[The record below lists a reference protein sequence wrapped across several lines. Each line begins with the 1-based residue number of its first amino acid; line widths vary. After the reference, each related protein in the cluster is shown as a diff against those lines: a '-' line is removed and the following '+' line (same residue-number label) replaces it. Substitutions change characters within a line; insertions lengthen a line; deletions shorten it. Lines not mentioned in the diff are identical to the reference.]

1 MKIQEISPKT
11 KQNIRIIAGS
21 AAVGTCMGWMS
32 IIGSNVKVTTKD
44 IFQYSKLSAPQKKVI
59 KTGTIGGLIVTALI
73 ALEQFIAV
81 KNAKNI
87 TDDKKQ

>member
-1 MKIQEISPKT
+1 MEIQKMSPKT
-11 KQNIRIIAGS
+11 KQNIGIIAGS

-32 IIGSNVKVTTKD
+32 TICSNVKVTTKD

-59 KTGTIGGLIVTALI
+59 KTGTIGGLIATALI

-81 KNAKNI
+81 KNAQKTI
-87 TDDKKQ
+87 DDKK